1 MKVYVPNKND
11 YTCITIYNKDT
22 IRAYKNEID
31 LNISNDYDD
40 IYIHSDYYVRSG
52 TEELSQLPNCLS
64 SEEVT
69 SSYYYRIDFLHILC
83 IFCILSILCFGVPLK
98 IFSRLLGRRI
108 K

>member
-1 MKVYVPNKND
+1 MKVYVPNSKD

-31 LNISNDYDD
+31 LSISNDFDD
-40 IYIHSDYYVRSG
+40 IYIHSDYYIKSG
-52 TEELSQLPNCLS
+52 SEVLTELPTCLS
-64 SEEVT
+64 NENVT
-69 SSYYYRIDFLHILC
+69 SSYYYRVDFLHILC
-83 IFCILSILCFGVPLK
+83 IFCILTFLCFGVPLK